1 MVSACC
7 GGAVPFR
14 GLSNPGLGIN
24 ATTSTSLLITVR
36 DCRSMDV
43 PVAAN
48 VLGTIG
54 AVRIMNQLMVGW
66 VLNFISRSVGLF
78 RLVNIV
84 QSRGDERSRFIIFS

>member
-1 MVSACC
+1 
-7 GGAVPFR
+7 
-14 GLSNPGLGIN
+14 
-24 ATTSTSLLITVR
+24 
-36 DCRSMDV
+36 MDV

-54 AVRIMNQLMVGW
+54 TVRIMNQLMVGW

-84 QSRGDERSRFIIFS
+84 QRRGDERSRFIIFS